1 MTEVK
6 IPQLEC
12 VRCGH
17 KWIARK
23 ATIKKCPQC
32 KSIYWDVPKDQ
43 KRLVSVKKGSKRYM
57 PLNSVKQEKSKV
69 T

>member
-1 MTEVK
+1 MVNVP

-23 ATIKKCPQC
+23 ATVQKCPHC
-32 KSIYWDVPKDQ
+32 KSIYWDVPKSQ
-43 KRLVSVKKGSKRYM
+43 KRLVTARGV
-57 PLNSVKQEKSKV
+57 NKV
-69 T
+69 QKHLISMKAERKT